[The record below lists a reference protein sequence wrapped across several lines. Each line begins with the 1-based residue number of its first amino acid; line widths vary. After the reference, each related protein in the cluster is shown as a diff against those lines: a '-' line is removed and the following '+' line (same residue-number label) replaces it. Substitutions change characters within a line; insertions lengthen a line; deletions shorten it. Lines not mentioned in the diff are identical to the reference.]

1 MSPDERF
8 DALVDTLMAQPDVT
22 PPGQGQ
28 GQGQGFGSGAVRYRN
43 RIFAMFVRGRLVVKL
58 PKPRVDALVDA
69 GEGTRFDANKG
80 TPMKEWLAL
89 DPDSPVDWG
98 ELAEEALDFAQRT
111 TSRPSR

>member
-8 DALVDTLMAQPDVT
+8 DALVDTLLAQPDVT
-22 PPGQGQ
+22 PPGQGR
-28 GQGQGFGSGAVRYRN
+28 GFGSGSVRYRN
-43 RIFAMFVRGRLVVKL
+43 RIFMMFVRGGLVLKL

-89 DPDSPVDWG
+89 DPDSAADW
-98 ELAEEALDFAQRT
+98 EDLAEEALTFARRT
-111 TSRPSR
+111 TSRSSR

>member
-8 DALVDTLMAQPDVT
+8 DALVDTFTLQPDIT
-22 PPGQGQ
+22 PPGQT
-28 GQGQGFGSGAVRYRN
+28 QGFGSGAVRYRN
-43 RIFAMFVRGRLVVKL
+43 RIFVMFVRGQLVLKL

-89 DPDSPVDWG
+89 DPDSTVDWR
-98 ELAEEALDFAQRT
+98 ELAEEALAFARRT
-111 TSRPSR
+111 PSRRSR